1 MAIDTVL
8 NAKENPEAVT
18 DMFNDI
24 SGRYDRV
31 NRVLSLGQDILWRRR
46 LVESATD
53 LQPRNVLDLATGTG
67 DVLFSLV
74 HRSPSLSQAVGVDA
88 AGAMIALA
96 QAKQEKRDPLRRIQF
111 LVGDAHHLDIADD
124 AFDVVTIAFGIRNV
138 EDPVRVMREAHRVL
152 KPGGRLAVLEF
163 SLPANPVIRQIYLAY
178 FRHVLPVLGGF
189 ISGNSAA
196 YRYLNRTVEAFP
208 YGKSFLRL
216 MGAAGF
222 EDAKAAPLAFG
233 IATLYVS
240 HKL

>member
-1 MAIDTVL
+1 LYWCFFLQTLHLFSGLSIREVL
-8 NAKENPEAVT
+8 QRLWDAGQRTIPGGGAE
-18 DMFNDI
+18 I
-24 SGRYDRV
+24 LSDRV
-31 NRVLSLGQDILWRRR
+31 KKKISQKK
-46 LVESATD
+46 
-53 LQPRNVLDLATGTG
+53 GT
-67 DVLFSLV
+67 S
-74 HRSPSLSQAVGVDA
+74 
-88 AGAMIALA
+88 
-96 QAKQEKRDPLRRIQF
+96 
-111 LVGDAHHLDIADD
+111 
-124 AFDVVTIAFGIRNV
+124 
-138 EDPVRVMREAHRVL
+138 EDWLNVMREAHRVL